1 MIARIGRWLFDCHP
15 YAVLCFV
22 LGGFIAAVSLD
33 YFAPQAT
40 PYWILAT
47 CEYLPALI
55 WPGVIVEGIETRCGI
70 REGRKSRLIWTL
82 IGCSVLI
89 ALASN
94 PPMENTSDGLQFT
107 SVRGIV
113 YWWIPLLLS
122 ACVSLIATR
131 VLTGAEKARQFVT
144 TGPVGTFVQF
154 VLLPVCVYFL
164 HSRAQR
170 LARSSP

>member
-1 MIARIGRWLFDCHP
+1 MIARIGRRLFDCHP
-15 YAVLCFV
+15 YAALCFV
-22 LGGFIAAVSLD
+22 LGGFIAALSLD

-47 CEYLPALI
+47 CLYLPALI

-70 REGRKSRLIWTL
+70 REGRRSRLIWTL
-82 IGCSVLI
+82 IGCSVFI
-89 ALASN
+89 ALVFPPPLENASD
-94 PPMENTSDGLQFT
+94 TFRFT

-113 YWWIPLLLS
+113 GWLPLLLS

-131 VLTGAEKARQFVT
+131 VLIGAEKSRQSVT
-144 TGPVGTFVQF
+144 TGAIGTFLQF
-154 VLLPVCVYFL
+154 VLLPVCVYYL

-170 LARSSP
+170 LARSDP

>member
-55 WPGVIVEGIETRCGI
+55 WPGVIVEGIETRCDI
-70 REGRKSRLIWTL
+70 RERRRSRLIWTL
-82 IGCSVLI
+82 IGCSVFI
-89 ALASN
+89 ALVSPPPLENASD
-94 PPMENTSDGLQFT
+94 SFRFT
-107 SVRGIV
+107 SARGILV
-113 YWWIPLLLS
+113 WMPLLLS

-131 VLTGAEKARQFVT
+131 VLTGAEKANQTVT
-144 TGPVGTFVQF
+144 TGPIGTFVQF

-164 HSRAQR
+164 HRRAQR
-170 LARSSP
+170 LARAGP